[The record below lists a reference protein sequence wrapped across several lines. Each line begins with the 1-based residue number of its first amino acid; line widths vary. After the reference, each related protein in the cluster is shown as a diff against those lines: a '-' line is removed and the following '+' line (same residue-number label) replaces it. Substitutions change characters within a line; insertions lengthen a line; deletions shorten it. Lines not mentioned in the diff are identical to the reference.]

1 METVLLGAQ
10 STTRLTILG
19 GRFLN
24 TAAVG
29 VYGEA
34 EFWLSGGKV
43 LLIFI
48 LFSFTFVT
56 MVGGNPQGDAYGFR
70 YWSNPGAFA
79 ERAYSGS
86 LGNFTGLLSS
96 LWTAIFTIVG
106 PEYISIVGAE
116 AKHPRIYLKQAF
128 KTVYVRFGIFFIGGA
143 LCVGIVLPS
152 NDQGLTDAIENGES
166 SAAASP
172 YVLAMQ
178 NMGIGVLPHLASA
191 LMFTSVFSAG
201 NTYTYA
207 ATRGLYGLALEKR
220 APAFLRKTTKKGV
233 PIFCFAIV
241 AGFSCL
247 SLLTLSASSFQ
258 VLGWLIS
265 LTTANIIINYI
276 IVTVTYIC
284 FYRAMKAQTFDRDS
298 LPYTG
303 WFQPWSAYIALFWM
317 TTILFCYGYTSFTPW
332 NMKSFFLSY
341 TMLGFNVVLFIGWK
355 VVKKTRWIRPL
366 EVDLMWEA
374 DLISAYEAVETEPVT
389 TFWKEMLDLVKFRR
403 SAT

>member
-1 METVLLGAQ
+1 MGAP
-10 STTRLTILG
+10 TLTILSI
-19 GRFLN
+19 LN

-48 LFSFTFVT
+48 LFAFTFVT

-70 YWSNPGAFA
+70 YWDNPGAFA
-79 ERAYSGS
+79 ERSYSGS
-86 LGNFTGLLSS
+86 LGHFTGLLSA

-128 KTVYVRFGIFFIGGA
+128 KTVYVRFGIFFLGGA
-143 LCVGIVLPS
+143 LCVGIVLPY
-152 NDQGLTDAIENGES
+152 NDPGLTEAIESGES

-178 NMGIGVLPHLASA
+178 NLGIDVLPHIASA

-207 ATRGLYGLALEKR
+207 ATRGLYGLALEGR
-220 APAFLRKTTKKGV
+220 APAFLKWTTKKGV
-233 PIFCFAIV
+233 PVLCFAVV
-241 AGFSCL
+241 AAISCL
-247 SLLTLSASSFQ
+247 SLLTLSAGAYQ

-265 LTTANIIINYI
+265 LTTANILINYI
-276 IVTVTYIC
+276 IVATTYIC
-284 FYRAMKAQTFDRDS
+284 FYRATQAQNFDRKS
-298 LPYTG
+298 LPYYG
-303 WFQPWSAYIALFWM
+303 YFQPWSGYIGLVWM
-317 TTILFCYGYTSFTPW
+317 TLMVLCYGYGSFTPW
-332 NMKSFFLSY
+332 NLESFFLSY
-341 TMLGFNVVLFIGWK
+341 TMLAFNLVLFVGWK
-355 VVKKTRWIRPL
+355 IVKKTRWLRPH
-366 EVDLMWEA
+366 EVDLAWEA
-374 DLISAYEAVETEPVT
+374 DVVAAYEAVETEPVNS
-389 TFWKEMLDLVKFRR
+389 FWREMLDMVLFRKR
-403 SAT
+403 SNSLQKEALHP